1 MMTASERTAGGRRG
15 RGWADFAEAFTWLA
29 VVVGLLG
36 LGWNMLC
43 TVPGV
48 PWNAARLAPSFALA
62 RGLPIYALR
71 ESGAHLG
78 WFYGPVFPLWYL
90 PFAWLENPTVAFML
104 AAGWNIV
111 TVLLPV
117 FLVVRAALGGR
128 TGAAARATVVGVVLM
143 LANPMTQGAFYM
155 LHIDAVCVAG
165 VLAACVA
172 LHAGAVRGWRPGLPL
187 AALAVALAVGTKQ
200 LAVMVVPATLVWL
213 WREGYGRLIRDWLFW
228 LVACGGGLAVIFLAV
243 FGTEELLFNAWFVL
257 ARTPWRGGWAL
268 LAQSGWDLVQTA
280 WVWWVACG
288 IGWLVLRPA
297 WRGPL
302 APEAGAMV
310 RLLGWA
316 AAWQAPFGLVA
327 SLKAGGGINSV
338 HAVFYGLVA
347 GLIVVGAALV
357 QADATRADTR
367 RLRPA
372 LVLGAALLVGLAV
385 DYRVAF
391 LRDSVWTP
399 YRGLENLLA
408 RARASPG
415 SLYLPWN
422 PLITIISDRKIYPF
436 DDALLSLWRAKLEP
450 PREAIRAAIPA
461 GAVIFYQEP
470 SQSHF
475 ALNYFGPE
483 ARAAAEPKREP

>member
-1 MMTASERTAGGRRG
+1 MITASERSSGGRRAG
-15 RGWADFAEAFTWLA
+15 GWVDYAEACSWLA

-36 LGWNMLC
+36 LGWSMLC

-78 WFYGPVFPLWYL
+78 GFYGPVFPLWYL
-90 PFAWLENPTVAFML
+90 PFAGLENPTVAFML

-111 TVLLPV
+111 TVLVPV

-128 TGAAARATVVGVVLM
+128 AGAAARATVVGVVLM
-143 LANPMTQGAFYM
+143 LANPVTQSSFYM
-155 LHIDAVCVAG
+155 LHVDAVCVAG

-187 AALAVALAVGTKQ
+187 GALAVAWAVGTKQ

-213 WREGYGRLIRDWLFW
+213 WREGHGRLLRAWVGW
-228 LVACGGGLAVIFLAV
+228 LVACGGGLAGIFLLS
-243 FGTEELLFNAWFVL
+243 FGAEELLFNVWFVL
-257 ARTPWRGGWAL
+257 ARTPWQGGGAL
-268 LAQSGWDLVQTA
+268 LAKSGWDVVQSA
-280 WVWWVACG
+280 WVGWVAG
-288 IGWLVLRPA
+288 GLGWLVWRPV

-316 AAWQAPFGLVA
+316 ALWQAPFGLVA

-338 HAVFYGLVA
+338 HALFYALVA
-347 GLIVVGAALV
+347 GLIFVGAALV
-357 QADATRADTR
+357 QADATRADPR

-372 LVLGAALLVGLAV
+372 VVLGAALLAGLAV
-385 DYRVAF
+385 DYRMAF
-391 LRDSVWTP
+391 MREAVWTP

-415 SLYLPWN
+415 ALYLPWN
-422 PLITIISDRKIYPF
+422 PLITILSDRKIYPF